1 MNKFRLKKEAT
12 PFFKD
17 KLASEINDFD
27 VWTKHYN
34 VDENALEEVEDVV
47 IVRGHKF
54 DDGNGSSL
62 GGWDS
67 KNGTE
72 LKFTIYFPSLSFYEN
87 DKFTKG
93 RSVRE
98 LMDRLQAAA
107 NAYMLNFL
115 DPKEND

>member
-1 MNKFRLKKEAT
+1 MKKYRLKKDAT
-12 PFFKD
+12 PFFKEE
-17 KLASEINDFD
+17 LAKEINDFD

-47 IVRGHKF
+47 IICGHKF
-54 DDGNGSSL
+54 ASGNGVSF
-62 GGWDS
+62 GGWSAKD
-67 KNGTE
+67 GTE
-72 LKFTIYFPSLSFYEN
+72 LLFTIKFPSLKFQEN

-107 NAYMLNFL
+107 NSYMLNFL
-115 DPKEND
+115 EQKEP